1 MTKTQTTLEDQLT
14 LDSGFNQLKALIN
27 ETSGLVVTQNFG
39 KKNQLYNF
47 YIFSHK
53 KKIEAE
59 DLLDALI
66 DTINFITETRVNVD
80 GEFKMK

>member
-1 MTKTQTTLEDQLT
+1 MTKKQATIEDQLT

-27 ETSGLVVTQNFG
+27 ETAGLVVTQSFG

-66 DTINFITETRVNVD
+66 DTIDFITKTRIKVD